1 MNMNVC
7 ERCGEIDP
15 EMIIVH
21 DVLWSKIR
29 KLSGCN
35 FLCQDCME
43 ETMGR
48 SITLNDLKYLDD
60 VEDTQ
65 TIMIPSNFRICRRL
79 NYDNKVNLRYL
90 TEYEFITK
98 YLPKDVTTNKFHVK
112 RLIRGYNRLVNFYK
126 KYYLQE

>member
-43 ETMGR
+43 EIMGR
-48 SITLNDLKYLDD
+48 SITLDDLKYLDD

-65 TIMIPSNFRICRRL
+65 TIMIPSNFRICREL

-90 TEYEFITK
+90 TEDEFITK
-98 YLPKDVTTNKFHVK
+98 YLTRGVKPTKVRVERLVIEYK
-112 RLIRGYNRLVNFYK
+112 RLEKFYK